1 MMRIEHP
8 NLSNAHWHKS
18 SYSTW
23 GEDNCVE
30 VADGFAQVVPVRDS
44 KAPERILITPT
55 PAWRAFIGFVK
66 D

>member
-1 MMRIEHP
+1 MPVAPADVNTALWR
-8 NLSNAHWHKS
+8 KS
-18 SYSTW
+18 SYSA
-23 GEDNCVE
+23 GAENNCVE

-55 PAWRAFIGFVK
+55 PAWRAFIGLIK